1 MAGLSAS
8 APLETASGKGP
19 ASLTVQGLQA
29 GYRGLEVLHGV
40 DLEIPARAFT
50 ALVGPNGAGK
60 TTLLRALAGL
70 IPTSAGSSVLD
81 TDERLTGRSPEYIV
95 QRGVSL
101 VPEGRHV
108 FPRMTVRENL
118 LLGAYLPHARARLK
132 ETLAQVTAMFPV
144 LQEKAHLQ
152 ARALSGGEA
161 QMLAIGRALMSRPR
175 LLMVDE
181 PSLGLAPQVVSAVF
195 QCLHDL
201 PSQGVTVFTVEQN
214 VRAILRLADRGYV
227 LAQGRIVDQGP
238 GTELLDHPEVRKA
251 FLGV

>member
-1 MAGLSAS
+1 
-8 APLETASGKGP
+8 
-19 ASLTVQGLQA
+19 
-29 GYRGLEVLHGV
+29 
-40 DLEIPARAFT
+40 
-50 ALVGPNGAGK
+50 VGPNGAGK
-60 TTLLRALAGL
+60 TTLLRAIAGL
-70 IPTSAGSSVLD
+70 IPTTAGSSLLD
-81 TDERLTGRSPEYIV
+81 AGEPLTGRSPESVV

-118 LLGAYLPHARARLK
+118 LLGAYRPHARSRLQ
-132 ETLAQVTAMFPV
+132 ETLTQVTEMFPV
-144 LQEKAHLQ
+144 LREKAHLQ

-181 PSLGLAPQVVSAVF
+181 PSLGLAPQVVSVVF
-195 QCLHDL
+195 QRLREL
-201 PSQGVTVFTVEQN
+201 PGQGVTVFTVEQN

-238 GTELLDHPEVRKA
+238 GAELLDHPEVRKA